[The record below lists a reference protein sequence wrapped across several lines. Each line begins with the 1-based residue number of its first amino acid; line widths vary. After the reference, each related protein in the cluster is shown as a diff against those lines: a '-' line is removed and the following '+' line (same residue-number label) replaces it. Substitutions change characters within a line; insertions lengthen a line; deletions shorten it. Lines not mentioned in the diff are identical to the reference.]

1 MIEVLGIAHW
11 VVPTGLGEAD
21 VVVRPDQPPD
31 LVPDLVE
38 HVPPAPPVVG
48 PEGLGLLLVH
58 LQILSEDGLA
68 GHDPGPA
75 PVPPLPDGASGGGPD
90 EGDGPGP
97 AEQVPRGGGRRLD
110 LEGEGGEPPAE
121 APLEGVEAAFLM
133 LCCSLR
139 EREGRGGGREVGDEA
154 PLLHR
159 GVGYGG
165 ARAPEEGRRTMKAN
179 GKNWRWRRQ
188 REREREGEVTTAAS
202 QAGFY
207 SPFLWKTYGGGVA
220 VARAVHRSYY
230 AELIMLVT

>member
-1 MIEVLGIAHW
+1 MIQVLGIAHW

-21 VVVRPDQPPD
+21 VVVRPDEPPD

-90 EGDGPGP
+90 GGDGPRP

-110 LEGEGGEPPAE
+110 LEGQGGEPPAE
-121 APLEGVEAAFLM
+121 APLEGVEAAVLM
-133 LCCSLR
+133 LRCSLGD
-139 EREGRGGGREVGDEA
+139 REGRGGGREVGDEA

-165 ARAPEEGRRTMKAN
+165 ARAPEEGRTNDDDEWKEMAMEEA
-179 GKNWRWRRQ
+179 Q
-188 REREREGEVTTAAS
+188 REGERERGDHSLHHGLVFIRHFCGSHTV
-202 QAGFY
+202 
-207 SPFLWKTYGGGVA
+207 GVA
-220 VARAVHRSYY
+220 VARGVHRSY
-230 AELIMLVT
+230 AGELMLVT